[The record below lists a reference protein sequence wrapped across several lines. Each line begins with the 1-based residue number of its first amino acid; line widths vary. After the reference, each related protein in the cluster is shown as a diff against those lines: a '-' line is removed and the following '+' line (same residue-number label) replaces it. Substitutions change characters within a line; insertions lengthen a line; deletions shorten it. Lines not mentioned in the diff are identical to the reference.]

1 MLNRSRLEKLLR
13 DSYGNYCVQTA
24 LDYADASQRAML
36 VEGIRPVLPLIRNT
50 PYGKRIQNKL
60 QREQL
65 DNFGGNTNHY
75 NHQAALLN
83 MGLGSQGV
91 GLPGRALPQSHSLA
105 DVYNSQGGIYS
116 LPSPQSLHSQSLHSL
131 PSIDGYVL
139 QNNSSHNHTLTHSG
153 ASGFNSG
160 GFSSANS
167 FPNIGLA
174 STLGDPYSR
183 SNFGGYGL

>member
-1 MLNRSRLEKLLR
+1 
-13 DSYGNYCVQTA
+13 
-24 LDYADASQRAML
+24 ML

-65 DNFGGNTNHY
+65 DNFGSNPTHF

-83 MGLGSQGV
+83 MGLGAQGIS
-91 GLPGRALPQSHSLA
+91 LPGRGLPQSHSLT

-116 LPSPQSLHSQSLHSL
+116 LPSTQSLHSQSLHSI
-131 PSIDGYVL
+131 PSSIDGYVL
-139 QNNSSHNHTLTHSG
+139 QNNSSHNHSLAHNGT
-153 ASGFNSG
+153 SGFGNG
-160 GFSSANS
+160 GFSSASS

-174 STLGDPYSR
+174 SSLGDPYSR

>member
-1 MLNRSRLEKLLR
+1 
-13 DSYGNYCVQTA
+13 
-24 LDYADASQRAML
+24 
-36 VEGIRPVLPLIRNT
+36 VLPLIRNT

-65 DNFGGNTNHY
+65 DNFGSNSSHY

-83 MGLGSQGV
+83 MGLGGQSV
-91 GLPGRALPQSHSLA
+91 GLPGRGLPQSHSLA
-105 DVYNSQGGIYS
+105 DVYNSQGGVYPLPNTQS
-116 LPSPQSLHSQSLHSL
+116 LQSLHSQSLHSL

-139 QNNSSHNHTLTHSG
+139 QNNSSHNHSLTHNG
-153 ASGFNSG
+153 ASGFGNG
-160 GFSSANS
+160 GFSNASS

>member
-1 MLNRSRLEKLLR
+1 
-13 DSYGNYCVQTA
+13 
-24 LDYADASQRAML
+24 ML

-65 DNFGGNTNHY
+65 DNFGSSPSHY

-83 MGLGSQGV
+83 MSLGAQGV
-91 GLPGRALPQSHSLA
+91 GLPGRGLPQSHSLA
-105 DVYNSQGGIYS
+105 DVYNSQGGAYS
-116 LPSPQSLHSQSLHSL
+116 LPSTQSLHSQSLHSL
-131 PSIDGYVL
+131 PSSIDGYVL
-139 QNNSSHNHTLTHSG
+139 QNNSSHNHSLTHNG
-153 ASGFNSG
+153 GGGFNNG
-160 GFSSANS
+160 GFSNANS

-174 STLGDPYSR
+174 NTLGDPYSR

>member
-1 MLNRSRLEKLLR
+1 
-13 DSYGNYCVQTA
+13 
-24 LDYADASQRAML
+24 ML

-65 DNFGGNTNHY
+65 DNFGSNSGHFG
-75 NHQAALLN
+75 HQAALLN

-91 GLPGRALPQSHSLA
+91 GLPGRGLPQSHSLA

-116 LPSPQSLHSQSLHSL
+116 LPSTQSLHSQSLHNL
-131 PSIDGYVL
+131 PSSIDGYVL
-139 QNNSSHNHTLTHSG
+139 QNNSSHNHSLTHNG
-153 ASGFNSG
+153 GGFGNG

>member
-1 MLNRSRLEKLLR
+1 
-13 DSYGNYCVQTA
+13 
-24 LDYADASQRAML
+24 ML

-65 DNFGGNTNHY
+65 DNFGSNSNHY

-83 MGLGSQGV
+83 MSLGTQGI
-91 GLPGRALPQSHSLA
+91 GLPGRGLPQSHSLTE
-105 DVYNSQGGIYS
+105 VYNSPGGIYS
-116 LPSPQSLHSQSLHSL
+116 LQSSQSLHSQSLHSL
-131 PSIDGYVL
+131 PSSIDGYVL
-139 QNNSSHNHTLTHSG
+139 QNNSSHNHSLNG
-153 ASGFNSG
+153 AGGFSNG

-167 FPNIGLA
+167 FPNIGLT

>member
-1 MLNRSRLEKLLR
+1 
-13 DSYGNYCVQTA
+13 
-24 LDYADASQRAML
+24 ML

-65 DNFGGNTNHY
+65 DNFGSNPSHY

-83 MGLGSQGV
+83 MGLNGQGA
-91 GLPGRALPQSHSLA
+91 GLQGRGLPQSHSLV

-131 PSIDGYVL
+131 PSSIDGYVL
-139 QNNSSHNHTLTHSG
+139 QNTSSHNHSLTHNG
-153 ASGFNSG
+153 AGGFNNG

-167 FPNIGLA
+167 FPNIGLT